1 MLHFEPRRDA
11 VSSEMRSIFEP
22 EQFGVER
29 STIYSPLPPPSG
41 LHPVHFSPRPGQ
53 IANWFLFFVQKLC
66 AFTRAPCLLP
76 GSFLYA
82 RDLTLVSQLTEAYT
96 ADAVFFQD

>member
-22 EQFGVER
+22 EQFGVVR
-29 STIYSPLPPPSG
+29 SDISSSLPPLSG
-41 LHPVHFSPRPGQ
+41 LHHLHLSSRPGQ
-53 IANWFLFFVQKLC
+53 IANCFSIVCSKALRSY
-66 AFTRAPCLLP
+66 RASPILP